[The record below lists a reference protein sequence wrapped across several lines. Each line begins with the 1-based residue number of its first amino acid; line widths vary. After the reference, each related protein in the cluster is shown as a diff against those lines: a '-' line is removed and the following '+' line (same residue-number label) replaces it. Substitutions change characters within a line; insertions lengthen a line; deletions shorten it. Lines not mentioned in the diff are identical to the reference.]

1 MAARRKRKV
10 RWPRMDRSDIPLRD
24 IVSEYLQ
31 YHDGLDHSPK
41 TTRWYADVLFAL
53 NRFLGEE
60 ALLADLTGPRLRPY
74 QSHFRS
80 RSRRALVDQY
90 TKYAEQLG
98 FDYPR
103 SKNMLKRI
111 ADSWASH
118 ARMADMESELRE
130 DLSD

>member
-1 MAARRKRKV
+1 M
-10 RWPRMDRSDIPLRD
+10 PLRAFTEVD
-24 IVSEYLQ
+24 ALR
-31 YHDGLDHSPK
+31 GLRERGPAVERLD
-41 TTRWYADVLFAL
+41 
-53 NRFLGEE
+53 
-60 ALLADLTGPRLRPY
+60 DLTGPRLRPY
-74 QSHFRS
+74 QSHLRS